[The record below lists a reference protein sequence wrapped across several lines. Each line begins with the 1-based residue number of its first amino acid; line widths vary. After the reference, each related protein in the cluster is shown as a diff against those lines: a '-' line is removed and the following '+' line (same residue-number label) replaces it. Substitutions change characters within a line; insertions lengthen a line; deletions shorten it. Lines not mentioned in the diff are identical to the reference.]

1 MNDDTTGVAGRLDE
15 APRRLSAALDTVA
28 QRISSA
34 DLIDVVRALEELKNV
49 ATAMQAVAAVD
60 FARAQRAEH
69 LRCGVPADRVGRGVA
84 EQVALARRESPH
96 HGAVFLGVAS
106 ILVAEMPHAL
116 AAMAAGVLTEQRAQ
130 ILVHETSCVSR
141 EVRAQVDEVVAGDLE
156 RLSELGTR
164 RLTGLVRAE
173 TYRRDPASAVARV
186 ARAEADRFV
195 WSRPAPDCMV
205 KLTALL
211 PVAQGVAAF
220 AALVRAADS
229 AQASGDPR
237 TRGQVMADELV
248 VRITG
253 QTRADAVPVA
263 LHVVMPAD
271 TLLARGDQPGR
282 VLGNGPVPAEVARR
296 LVGASPRL
304 ASWVRRLYESPA
316 GGLVAMD
323 SHERL
328 FPKGLAQFIT
338 IRDDLCRT
346 PYCDAQIRHIDHV
359 IPYAEEGPTSEANGQ
374 GLCERCNHAKQA
386 PGWKA
391 RTIFRDLSPE
401 GTSGPHEVVLTT
413 PSGHS
418 YLSRS
423 LDGS

>member
-1 MNDDTTGVAGRLDE
+1 MNEDIRSVSARLDE
-15 APRRLSAALDTVA
+15 APGRLSAALDAVT
-28 QRISSA
+28 QGISRTE
-34 DLIDVVRALEELKNV
+34 LIDVVRALEELKNI

-60 FARAQRAEH
+60 FARAQRGEQ
-69 LRCGVPADRVGRGVA
+69 LRRGVPADRVGRGVA
-84 EQVALARRESPH
+84 EQIALARRESPH
-96 HGAVFLGVAS
+96 RGAIFLGVAS
-106 ILVAEMPHAL
+106 VLVSEMPQAL
-116 AAMAAGVLTEQRAQ
+116 AAMATGVLTEHRAQ

-141 EVRAQVDEVVAGDLE
+141 EVRAEVDEAVAGDLG

-195 WSRPAPDCMV
+195 SSRPAPDCMV
-205 KLTALL
+205 KVTALL

-229 AQASGDPR
+229 AQAAGDGR
-237 TRGQVMADELV
+237 TRGQVMADEFV
-248 VRITG
+248 VRLTG
-253 QTRADAVPVA
+253 QARADAVPVA
-263 LHVVMPAD
+263 VHLVMPAG
-271 TLLARGDQPGR
+271 TLLASADQPGR
-282 VLGNGPVPAEVARR
+282 VLGNGPVPADVARR
-296 LVGASPRL
+296 LVAASPRL
-304 ASWVRRLYESPA
+304 ASWARRLYESPA
-316 GGLVAMD
+316 GGLVAME
-323 SHERL
+323 SHDRL

-386 PGWKA
+386 PGWTT
-391 RTIFRDLSPE
+391 RSLFRDLSPE

-413 PSGHS
+413 PTGHQHI
-418 YLSRS
+418 SRS